1 MTWATWCGVSATDT
15 PRTALEMH
23 FGTGHLEGNTYELNL
38 GSLRIRIGTW
48 RAPNRRYTPCPR

>member
-1 MTWATWCGVSATDT
+1 MTWANSCGISATGK

-23 FGTGHLEGNTYELNL
+23 FGTGHLESNTYELNL

-48 RAPNRRYTPCPR
+48 RTPCPR